1 LTPQEKLEIAKVT
14 QAAENNFVGVKCGLL
29 DQISSLF
36 GKAFHAI
43 EIDFQSLVVEPVPMF
58 GEIAIVVCNTG
69 VKHALVGGEYNA
81 LREHCESAARSLGVK
96 SLRSVDAKMLAANR
110 ARLSERDYQCAL
122 HIVGEIQRVVY
133 GARALRDGDFEQF
146 GQFMFQSHESSRDN
160 FKNSTKELDTLVE
173 LAQAHPAG
181 LGARLTGGGFG
192 GATINLVRRDG
203 VEDFMRTIAGQYEQ
217 RTGRKTEPLLCQVVD
232 GAQ

>member
-1 LTPQEKLEIAKVT
+1 
-14 QAAENNFVGVKCGLL
+14 
-29 DQISSLF
+29 
-36 GKAFHAI
+36 
-43 EIDFQSLVVEPVPMF
+43 
-58 GEIAIVVCNTG
+58 
-69 VKHALVGGEYNA
+69 
-81 LREHCESAARSLGVK
+81 
-96 SLRSVDAKMLAANR
+96 
-110 ARLSERDYQCAL
+110 
-122 HIVGEIQRVVY
+122 
-133 GARALRDGDFEQF
+133 
-146 GQFMFQSHESSRDN
+146 MFQSHESSRDN
-160 FKNSTKELDTLVE
+160 FKNSTTELDTLVE